1 MRILILNFILSTAV
15 DGRIIRRDSNSDTMI
30 YAMAR
35 GFAHNGH
42 SVTLAAAEEYKPL
55 TDERHK
61 DFEVIYFPSR
71 YKRIAKPALLPW
83 PKGLGH
89 YLRQHAD
96 DFDMILSVE
105 AFSFPTIIAARNCRS
120 KLLVWQEMAF
130 MQHFMG
136 GVPAK
141 LWYRFIAPLF
151 IRKAPVI
158 SQSGKAREFISRY
171 LHNVRETIIGHGSD
185 GEIFYPS
192 DTTDDYFVVIS
203 MLVARKQINRILE
216 KFSRFLTNTKY
227 KNFRLRII
235 GEGPEMDLLKK
246 RAEDLGIKDN
256 VRFEG
261 FLDHRS
267 IAGISRHAQALLID
281 TRQDNNMVTIPES
294 IVNGTPVLTNM
305 VPNNA
310 VFIRDLDLGIAR
322 DHWDWQDMLKIVR
335 DNTVYR
341 QNCIKHRRLFSNNGC
356 AESLLNAFLHDKE
369 APGKQFR

>member
-158 SQSGKAREFISRY
+158 AQSGKAREFISRY

-203 MLVARKQINRILE
+203 MLVARKQIDRILE

-235 GEGPEMDLLKK
+235 GEGPEMNSLKQK
-246 RAEDLGIKDN
+246 ADTLGITDK
-256 VRFEG
+256 VSFEG
-261 FLDHRS
+261 FMSHSD
-267 IAGISRHAQALLID
+267 IAGISRRAKALLID
-281 TRQDNNMVTIPES
+281 TRQDNNMVTVPES
-294 IVNGTPVLTNM
+294 IVNGTPVLTNLI
-305 VPNNA
+305 PNNA
-310 VFIRDLDLGIAR
+310 AFVRDLSLGIAR
-322 DHWDWQDMLKIVR
+322 EQWDWEEMLDIVENN
-335 DNTVYR
+335 DFYR
-341 QNCIKHRRLFSNNGC
+341 SNCLKHRHSFSNYGC
-356 AESLLNAFLHDKE
+356 AEALVDTFIKNKEQSTLN
-369 APGKQFR
+369 

>member
-1 MRILILNFILSTAV
+1 MNILILNFILSTAV
-15 DGRIIRRDSNSDTMI
+15 DGKIIRRDSNRDTMI
-30 YAMAR
+30 YTMAR
-35 GFAHNGH
+35 GFVSNGH
-42 SVTLAAAEEYKPL
+42 TVTLAAADEFRPLKPE
-55 TDERHK
+55 DEPE
-61 DFEVIYFPSR
+61 FTTIYFPSR
-71 YKRIAKPALLPW
+71 APRLFKPALLPW
-83 PKGLGH
+83 PKGLGS
-89 YLRQHAD
+89 YIRRHAD
-96 DFDMILSVE
+96 DFDMILSVD

-120 KLLVWQEMAF
+120 KLIVWQEMAF
-130 MQHFMG
+130 MQHFMKG
-136 GVPAK
+136 LPARI
-141 LWYRFIAPLF
+141 WYRFIAPRY
-151 IRKAPVI
+151 IGNAPVMA
-158 SQSGKAREFISRY
+158 QSEKARNFISKF
-171 LHNVRETIIGHGSD
+171 LPNIADITVGHGSD
-185 GEIFYPS
+185 NELFYPS
-192 DTTDDYFVVIS
+192 DHTDTCFVVIS
-203 MLVARKQINRILE
+203 MLVARKQIDRIIE
-216 KFSRFLTNTKY
+216 KFSRFLDNTDHKD
-227 KNFRLRII
+227 FMLRII